1 MHACSRPL
9 PRAPSVS
16 RNVTLHSLW
25 GGLAPGA
32 VAHLYTLTQRAR
44 TLDRTMYVGPRARA
58 GSAAFAAQYGERLSA
73 AAVIGDASRCLR
85 RLPALRQQAALAAQ
99 RAALRRAN
107 APPAP

>member
-1 MHACSRPL
+1 M
-9 PRAPSVS
+9 
-16 RNVTLHSLW
+16 T
-25 GGLAPGA
+25 
-32 VAHLYTLTQRAR
+32 HLYTLTQRAR
-44 TLDRTMYVGPRARA
+44 TLDRTVYVGPRARA

-107 APPAP
+107 APPSGPRSADAGASCTVVSYRR